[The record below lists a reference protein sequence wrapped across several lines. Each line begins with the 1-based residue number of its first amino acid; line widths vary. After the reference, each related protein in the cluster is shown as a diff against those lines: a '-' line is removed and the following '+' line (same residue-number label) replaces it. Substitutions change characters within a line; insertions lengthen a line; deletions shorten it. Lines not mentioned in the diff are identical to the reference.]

1 MLLEQVL
8 IGIQVSSQLF
18 YYKNHKDTPFMA
30 MPLEES
36 MTIIDSLLNIEVMIV
51 YFDEQNE
58 VKTYFTKN
66 FKNLILD

>member
-1 MLLEQVL
+1 MSAD
-8 IGIQVSSQLF
+8 G
-18 YYKNHKDTPFMA
+18 YATAFMA

>member
-1 MLLEQVL
+1 
-8 IGIQVSSQLF
+8 
-18 YYKNHKDTPFMA
+18 
-30 MPLEES
+30 
-36 MTIIDSLLNIEVMIV
+36 MIV